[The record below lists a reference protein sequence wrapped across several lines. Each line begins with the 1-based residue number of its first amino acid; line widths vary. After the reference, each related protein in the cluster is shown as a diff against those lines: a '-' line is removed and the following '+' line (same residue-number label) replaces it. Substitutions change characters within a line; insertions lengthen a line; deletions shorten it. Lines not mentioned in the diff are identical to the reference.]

1 MILPACSTTILP
13 LLFKLVYSL
22 AFPSIQIQSESDFS
36 IIRKI
41 PTPAGFYRIAYPS
54 HSFASW
60 LENIPLK
67 KNDTVF
73 LYNGRPKSNQTAQYA
88 VLAIPIGNKD
98 LQQCADAVMRLRA
111 MWLHEEGRDTKI
123 HFENNVGK
131 SYRFTLPYS
140 ELKFDSYL
148 QTVFSNCGTLSLE
161 KQLKTKPIMKLEIG
175 DVFIRGGSPG
185 HAMIVVDKAV
195 NENGQV
201 VYMLAQSYMPAQDI
215 HIVRNPARSD
225 FGPWFPLEDAEP
237 VFTPEWIFAYNQL
250 RTW

>member
-13 LLFKLVYSL
+13 LLFKLVYGL
-22 AFPSIQIQSESDFS
+22 AFSSVQIQAGSDFS
-36 IIRKI
+36 SIKKI
-41 PTPAGFYRIAYPS
+41 PPPAGFHRIACPS

-88 VLAIPIGNKD
+88 VLDIPIGNKD

-111 MWLHEEGRDTKI
+111 MWLHEEGRDAEI
-123 HFENNVGK
+123 HFEDNNGK
-131 SYRFTLPYS
+131 SFRFTS
-140 ELKFDSYL
+140 SNSALKFDSYL
-148 QTVFSNCGTLSLE
+148 QTVFNSCGTLSLE
-161 KQLKTKPIMKLEIG
+161 KQLRPKQITKLEIG

-185 HAMIVVDKAV
+185 HAMIVVEKAI
-195 NENGQV
+195 NEKGQV

-215 HIVRNPARSD
+215 HIVRNAARPE
-225 FGPWFPLEDAEP
+225 FGPWYPLEDGKDRKS
-237 VFTPEWIFAYNQL
+237 VV
-250 RTW
+250 